1 MAVIAAQGSLSAQ
14 TPVAPAQQLVQNED
28 AKTGRYWTTRWEFE
42 NVDIDKLVGRLK
54 SIGIDLGLRLRGTAT
69 VNLDVG
75 IPLTSLRDGAAYR
88 FDGTL
93 ISPGLVIDDVEL
105 KDFETSISYR
115 HGLATLTR
123 LKSQVGGQDRQ
134 TSGTVEGRGSLQ
146 LVPRGDA
153 TAEIKINNLALSPVS
168 DLIAKI

>member
-1 MAVIAAQGSLSAQ
+1 MPYSPSAPSSAIRYFYRVVIAMAVIAAQGSLSAQ
-14 TPVAPAQQLVQNED
+14 TPVAAAQQLVQNED

-69 VNLDVG
+69 VKLDVG

-93 ISPGLVIDDVEL
+93 TSPGLVIDDVEL
-105 KDFETSISYR
+105 KDFETSMAVAVCNWFRGEMRQPKSR
-115 HGLATLTR
+115 STTSPSPRSAT
-123 LKSQVGGQDRQ
+123 
-134 TSGTVEGRGSLQ
+134 
-146 LVPRGDA
+146 
-153 TAEIKINNLALSPVS
+153 
-168 DLIAKI
+168 